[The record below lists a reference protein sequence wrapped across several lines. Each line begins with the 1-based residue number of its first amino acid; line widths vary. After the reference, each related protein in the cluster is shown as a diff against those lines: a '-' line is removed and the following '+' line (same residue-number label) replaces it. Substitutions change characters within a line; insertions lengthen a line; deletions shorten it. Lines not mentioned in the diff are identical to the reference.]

1 MHQLPEGFLEAKAED
16 LLDLLGKP
24 SLIHLQGI
32 NPKPLFIST
41 LLHGNETTGFYAL
54 QALLKQYV
62 DTPLPRSLSIF
73 IGNVEAAAKNQRRL
87 ESQIDYNRIWPGT
100 HHTSNAETD
109 LMSAVTN
116 IMRKHKPFASIDVHN
131 NTGPNPHYACVNIL
145 NPHGLQLASMF
156 SNIAV
161 YFTSPKGVQSSAFS
175 DFCPAVVLECG
186 QSGEVEGIQHAKD
199 YLETVLTLPAIPSGH
214 PENLNIFH
222 TVASVTVPKHISF
235 DTHSGSDVMLYQSL
249 EEMNFDQLPESMP
262 FAEIKSSGSMP
273 FLVSNESDEDVTE
286 EFFEILENTV
296 ILKNSIVLSMYTT
309 QKAAIQQ
316 DCLCYFMEHLRLQP

>member
-1 MHQLPEGFLEAKAED
+1 M
-16 LLDLLGKP
+16 
-24 SLIHLQGI
+24 
-32 NPKPLFIST
+32 
-41 LLHGNETTGFYAL
+41 
-54 QALLKQYV
+54 
-62 DTPLPRSLSIF
+62 
-73 IGNVEAAAKNQRRL
+73 
-87 ESQIDYNRIWPGT
+87 
-100 HHTSNAETD
+100 
-109 LMSAVTN
+109 
-116 IMRKHKPFASIDVHN
+116 
-131 NTGPNPHYACVNIL
+131 
-145 NPHGLQLASMF
+145 
-156 SNIAV
+156 
-161 YFTSPKGVQSSAFS
+161 
-175 DFCPAVVLECG
+175 VLECG